1 MLNLSQS
8 DLLQLLAQYL
18 QQANLLQTLDA
29 LGRETDLKFNF
40 VSSKLEIRNMILE
53 GSVVDLLER
62 MKNWDLSEDC
72 TLKVYILVFY
82 QLLADDETDL
92 AKNLMVSAQ
101 PLIGLRDSDP
111 QFYLQLSE
119 MDSVRPNKLVDQREL
134 VAEMVVQELEEVFCN
149 SKKRFQITDSWN

>member
-1 MLNLSQS
+1 
-8 DLLQLLAQYL
+8 
-18 QQANLLQTLDA
+18 
-29 LGRETDLKFNF
+29 
-40 VSSKLEIRNMILE
+40 
-53 GSVVDLLER
+53 